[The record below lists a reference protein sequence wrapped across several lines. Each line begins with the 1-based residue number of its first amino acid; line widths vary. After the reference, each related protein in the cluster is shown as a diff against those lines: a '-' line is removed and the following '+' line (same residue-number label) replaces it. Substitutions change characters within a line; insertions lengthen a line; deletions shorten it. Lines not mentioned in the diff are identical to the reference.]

1 MVCAMEIP
9 HKKHSHQ
16 QTCYELQ
23 AIKEYGQSK
32 EKKKMVKLKKVL
44 AVTLGAATCSRKF
57 H

>member
-23 AIKEYGQSK
+23 GYSGEEG
-32 EKKKMVKLKKVL
+32 
-44 AVTLGAATCSRKF
+44 F
-57 H
+57 